1 MSKGTIGQAILIVF
15 VTSGLSFC
23 QDMDQM
29 WGERVMRLKAADAQ
43 RGQLF
48 EEGNY
53 AMFIH
58 WGLYSHLGNLY
69 KGKTYYGIGEW
80 IMNRRVANIPV
91 DEYMALAAE
100 FNPTKFN
107 ADEIAKLAKDAGMKY
122 IVITAKH
129 HDGFAMYHSKVNKF
143 NIVDA
148 TPFGRDP
155 MKELAQLV
163 LRTVLSGLVK
173 VLVR

>member
-1 MSKGTIGQAILIVF
+1 MSKRTIGQAILIVF

-23 QDMDQM
+23 QGMDQM

-58 WGLYSHLGNLY
+58 WGLYSNLGNLY

-91 DEYMALAAE
+91 DEYMALAA
-100 FNPTKFN
+100 
-107 ADEIAKLAKDAGMKY
+107 
-122 IVITAKH
+122 
-129 HDGFAMYHSKVNKF
+129 
-143 NIVDA
+143 
-148 TPFGRDP
+148 
-155 MKELAQLV
+155 
-163 LRTVLSGLVK
+163 
-173 VLVR
+173 